1 MKNLWTYI
9 EKKKWHADTKYRVAL
24 LILGTLFA
32 LAGWYALLGILLLSH
47 GLLYYSILVIMIFMM
62 ANAADNGKGT
72 WYIYRYLR
80 RLQLRH

>member
-24 LILGTLFA
+24 LI
-32 LAGWYALLGILLLSH
+32 ALLGILLLSH

>member
-1 MKNLWTYI
+1 MACRYKISGCITDPW
-9 EKKKWHADTKYRVAL
+9 DTIRACR
-24 LILGTLFA
+24 LGIVVNN
-32 LAGWYALLGILLLSH
+32 WYALLGILLLSH